1 MDESEQTPLIK
12 NMKLSTRIIHAGQEP
27 DPGTG
32 AIMPPIYMTSTYV
45 QEEPGVA
52 PSGYEYTRASNP
64 NFTILENLLSSLE
77 NGKYSTV
84 FSSGLGGLTA
94 IVSSLNPGDGVV
106 ALQGVYGG
114 TFRLFTQVFNR
125 FGIKFIQVTPEK
137 LEEALKQKPK
147 YLLFE
152 TPTNPLLEVY
162 DIEKFCT
169 LAHRYGV
176 EVIVDN
182 TFATPFNQNPFEFGA
197 DLVWHSTT
205 KYLGGHSDVI
215 GGVVITNN
223 HEMKQKLDFAR
234 KALGLNPSPFDAWLV
249 NRGIKTLGARMR
261 LHNENALKIAEYLSK
276 HPKVAKV
283 YYPGLTSDPNYPI
296 AKKQM
301 RGFSGIVSAEFNLSL
316 EETKKLVSSFEL
328 FALAESLGGVES
340 LVCHPATMT
349 HASIPAPVR
358 KEIGLADGLI
368 RFSVGIEDADDL
380 IEDLKLSLE
389 NRVTRAQTVDV

>member
-1 MDESEQTPLIK
+1 
-12 NMKLSTRIIHAGQEP
+12 MKLQTRIVHAGQEP

-45 QEEPGVA
+45 QEEPGIA

-64 NFTILENLLSSLE
+64 NFTIVENLLASLE
-77 NGKYSTV
+77 SGHFATI

-114 TFRLFTQVFNR
+114 TFRLFNSVFSR
-125 FGIKFIQVTPEK
+125 FGIKFSQVTPDK

-152 TPTNPLLEVY
+152 TPTNPLLDIY
-162 DIEKFCT
+162 DIEAFSK
-169 LAHRYGV
+169 LAHKYGV

-197 DLVWHSTT
+197 DHVWHSTT

-215 GGVVITNN
+215 GGVVITNS

-261 LHNENALKIAEYLSK
+261 LHNENALKVAEYLSK

-283 YYPGLTSDPNYPI
+283 YYPGLSQHPQAHV

-316 EETKKLVSSFEL
+316 EETKKLVSSFTL

-340 LVCHPATMT
+340 LVCHPASMT
-349 HASIPAPVR
+349 HASIPPEVR
-358 KEIGLADGLI
+358 KEIGLSDGLI

-380 IEDLKLSLE
+380 IDDLKVSLE
-389 NRVTRAQTVDV
+389 NRVPHPQTMSV